1 MNIIAYQVDAF
12 TQEPFSGNPA
22 MVVTEADELS
32 DDIMQLVAN
41 EIYLSETV
49 FIIRSES
56 KDSSFRF
63 RFFTHSEEIDM
74 SGHAVIAACY
84 TLINEGRILLDDGIT
99 KVCVETNI
107 GSVPVNIYFR
117 KNEPSDNVADRNDPL
132 AGIAITGD
140 NTGILEKILI
150 HQEIRR
156 YRPSDI
162 PVSKIVDILGI
173 DEREITNTG
182 LPLEV
187 VSTGIETLLLPV
199 TSKETILNMNPDLI
213 KLNQLNKRFGIQS
226 NHLFSLDTFSEDC
239 ITYSRDFI
247 PSLGMWEDPASGTS
261 SAALGT
267 YLIRHGIT
275 SSGSMIMEQG
285 NEKGSL
291 AKILVEKGD
300 SENVTGSIWIGGLA
314 ALSIKRNIVI
324 EENAVTI
331 V

>member
-1 MNIIAYQVDAF
+1 MNITAYQVDAF
-12 TQEPFSGNPA
+12 TNKPFSGNPA

-32 DDIMQLVAN
+32 DDIMQMVAN
-41 EIYLSETV
+41 EIYLSETT
-49 FIIRSES
+49 FIKSSES

-84 TLINEGRILLDDGIT
+84 SLISEDRILLDDGIT
-99 KVCVETNI
+99 KVYVETNI
-107 GSVPVNIYFR
+107 GSVPVNIHFR
-117 KNEPSDNVADRNDPL
+117 KCEPSDNAADRNDPL
-132 AGIAITGD
+132 AGIAIAGG

-150 HQEIRR
+150 NQKIHR

-162 PVSKIVDILGI
+162 PVGKIVDILGI

-199 TSKETILNMNPDLI
+199 TGKETILNMNPDLI
-213 KLNQLNKRFGIQS
+213 KLDQLNKQFGIQS

-261 SAALGT
+261 SAALGS

-291 AKILVEKGD
+291 ARILVEKGD
-300 SENVTGSIWIGGLA
+300 SDNTSASIWIGGLA
-314 ALSIKRNIVI
+314 VLSIKRNVVI

>member
-1 MNIIAYQVDAF
+1 MNITAYQVDAF
-12 TQEPFSGNPA
+12 TKEPFSGNPA

-32 DDIMQLVAN
+32 DDIMQMVAN
-41 EIYLSETV
+41 EIYLSETT
-49 FIIRSES
+49 FITKTGS

-99 KVCVETNI
+99 KVFVETNI

-117 KNEPSDNVADRNDPL
+117 KSEPSDKTADRNDPL
-132 AGIAITGD
+132 AGIAITGSD
-140 NTGILEKILI
+140 TGILEKILLN
-150 HQEIRR
+150 QEIRR

-162 PVSKIVDILGI
+162 PVSQIVDILGI
-173 DEREITNTG
+173 DEREIANTG

-199 TSKETILNMNPDLI
+199 ASKETILNMNPDLI
-213 KLNQLNKRFGIQS
+213 RLNQLNKQFGIQS

-261 SAALGT
+261 SAALGS

-285 NEKGSL
+285 NEKGNL
-291 AKILVEKGD
+291 ARILVEKGSSD
-300 SENVTGSIWIGGLA
+300 NAATSIWIGGLA

-324 EENAVTI
+324 EESAVTI

>member
-1 MNIIAYQVDAF
+1 MNITAYQVDAF
-12 TQEPFSGNPA
+12 TKEPFNGNPA

-32 DDIMQLVAN
+32 DDIMQLVAS
-41 EIYLSETV
+41 EIYLSETT
-49 FIIRSES
+49 FIIRSGS

-99 KVCVETNI
+99 KVYVETNI
-107 GSVPVNIYFR
+107 GSVPVNIHFR
-117 KNEPSDNVADRNDPL
+117 RSELPDKTADRNDPL
-132 AGIAITGD
+132 AGIAITGS

-150 HQEIRR
+150 KQEIRR

-162 PVSKIVDILGI
+162 PVSQIVDILGI

-213 KLNQLNKRFGIQS
+213 RLNQLNKQFGIQS

-261 SAALGT
+261 SAALGS

-285 NEKGSL
+285 NEKESL
-291 AKILVEKGD
+291 ARILVEKGD
-300 SENVTGSIWIGGLA
+300 SRNTDTSIWIGGLA
-314 ALSIKRNIVI
+314 ALSIKRNVVI

>member
-1 MNIIAYQVDAF
+1 MNITTYQVDAF
-12 TQEPFSGNPA
+12 TKEPFSGNPA

-32 DDIMQLVAN
+32 DDIMQMVAN
-41 EIYLSETV
+41 EIYLSETT
-49 FIIRSES
+49 FIIKTGS

-99 KVCVETNI
+99 KVFVETNI

-117 KNEPSDNVADRNDPL
+117 KSEPSDKTADRNDPL
-132 AGIAITGD
+132 AGIAITGS

-150 HQEIRR
+150 NQEIRR

-162 PVSKIVDILGI
+162 PVSQIVDILGI
-173 DEREITNTG
+173 DEREIANTG

-199 TSKETILNMNPDLI
+199 ASKETILNMNPDLI
-213 KLNQLNKRFGIQS
+213 RLNQLNKQFGIQS

-261 SAALGT
+261 SAALGS

-285 NEKGSL
+285 NEKGNL
-291 AKILVEKGD
+291 ARILVEKGSSD
-300 SENVTGSIWIGGLA
+300 NAATSIWIGGLA
-314 ALSIKRNIVI
+314 ALSIKRDIVI
-324 EENAVTI
+324 EESAVTI